1 MPNPPK
7 RRNYL
12 VNPRFQIKWTLI
24 ITFVGVISAGLFASV
39 LWASIDTQTGLL
51 SKLDGVDKRGIEY
64 HQELMVQLLNQ
75 PDRTDKERER
85 FEKNFTIAKDDLV
98 ARKSTRD
105 QLITLNSQLKYY
117 IIIFVLLIGLGL
129 FIWGIFLTHRV
140 AGPLFV
146 LQKVLENFEETG
158 QLGARPLRKGDEF
171 QETYQAMVECLTHIA
186 SSRPQGYGDS
196 KPSDRP
202 LSDRPPT

>member
-1 MPNPPK
+1 MIAEKAGPETGVCPRGGRVWGPRASA
-7 RRNYL
+7 RR
-12 VNPRFQIKWTLI
+12 RS
-24 ITFVGVISAGLFASV
+24 GE
-39 LWASIDTQTGLL
+39 SI
-51 SKLDGVDKRGIEY
+51 R
-64 HQELMVQLLNQ
+64 
-75 PDRTDKERER
+75 
-85 FEKNFTIAKDDLV
+85 
-98 ARKSTRD
+98 RKSTRD

-146 LQKVLENFEETG
+146 LQKVLENFEESG

-196 KPSDRP
+196 KPAE
-202 LSDRPPT
+202 RPPT

>member
-1 MPNPPK
+1 MTNPPK

-39 LWASIDTQTGLL
+39 LWVSIDNQTSLL
-51 SKLDGVDKRGIEY
+51 SKLDEFDKRGIEY

-75 PDRTDKERER
+75 PDRSDQERER
-85 FEKNFTIAKDDLV
+85 YEKNFNVAKEDLTG
-98 ARKSTRD
+98 RKVTRD
-105 QLITLNSQLKYY
+105 QLMGLNIQLKYY
-117 IIIFVLLIGLGL
+117 IVIFVLLIGLGL

-146 LQKVLENFEETG
+146 LQKVLENFEESG

-186 SSRPQGYGDS
+186 SSRPQELGAN
-196 KPSDRP
+196 KPV
-202 LSDRPPT
+202 DRPPT

>member
-1 MPNPPK
+1 MTNPPK

-12 VNPRFQIKWTLI
+12 VNPHFQIKWTLI

-39 LWASIDTQTGLL
+39 LWISIDNQTGLL
-51 SKLDGVDKRGIEY
+51 HKLDEFDKRGIEY

-85 FEKNFTIAKDDLV
+85 FEKNFNVAKEDLMT
-98 ARKSTRD
+98 RKSTRD
-105 QLITLNSQLKYY
+105 QLMALNGQLKYY
-117 IIIFVLLIGLGL
+117 IIIFVILIGVGL

-146 LQKVLENFEETG
+146 LQKVLQNFEESG

-186 SSRPQGYGDS
+186 SSRTQEIGNT
-196 KPSDRP
+196 KPTDRP
-202 LSDRPPT
+202 